1 MGANWVTKVKYVR
14 DYLLQIT
21 FNNGETKIVDMEPY
35 VGGDGVFKPLQDIEY
50 FKTVKLDSAGNTICW
65 ENGCDMCPDVLYQIG
80 KASAPDLILSQNAAT

>member
-1 MGANWVTKVKYVR
+1 MGANWITAIKYVK

-50 FKTVKLDSAGNTICW
+50 FKTVKLDPAGNTICW

-80 KASAPDLILSQNAAT
+80 KARDLILSQNAAG